1 MYRMATMVGNTPGER
16 AGEPDR
22 ARGGLGAALRRA
34 WVGYRRRLDAELAAA
49 GFGDH
54 RFPDGR
60 VLRFCART
68 GETTIARIGREL
80 GISPQ
85 GAGKVVAGLRD
96 DGYVTLTASAASGRE
111 KVVRL
116 TPRAT
121 DYLAAHRRAARR
133 IERDLRAETGAE
145 SIDALYRLLHALGD
159 AEQPRLRDYLGISRD
174 VDDVAEPDD

>member
-1 MYRMATMVGNTPGER
+1 MVGNTRKGR
-16 AGEPDR
+16 ATEPDR
-22 ARGGLGAALRRA
+22 ARGGLGASLRRA

-68 GETTIARIGREL
+68 GETTIAQIGREL
-80 GISPQ
+80 GISRQ

-96 DGYVTLTASAASGRE
+96 DGYVTLSASATSGRE

-116 TPRAT
+116 TSRAT
-121 DYLAAHRRAARR
+121 DYLAAHRRAART
-133 IERDLRAETGAE
+133 IERDLRAEVGVD
-145 SIDALYRLLHALGD
+145 SIDALYRLLDALGGD
-159 AEQPRLRDYLGISRD
+159 EQPRLRDYLGISRD
-174 VDDVAEPDD
+174 VDDVAGPDD